1 MNKFLK
7 NYGIYGLGVFLIY
20 CWVEYYTLLRN
31 NSNDEE
37 FNLLLIMTVF
47 IILLITSTTVI
58 LPYYLLYST
67 QFKSFID
74 KVIKSDKAKKIT
86 YYIISI
92 AANYYV
98 ISTLFEIYNKY
109 YFGLGA
115 AISSFIFFFLLGYM
129 SKFFS
134 NYLKGEKIWKY
145 INNFIIIFMSGL
157 CIYILSD
164 LYGYF
169 V

>member
-37 FNLLLIMTVF
+37 FNLLLIITVF
-47 IILLITSTTVI
+47 MIVLFTSITVI
-58 LPYYLLYST
+58 LPYFLLYSSL
-67 QFKSFID
+67 FKSFID
-74 KVIKSDKAKKIT
+74 KIIKSDKAKKIT

-109 YFGLGA
+109 
-115 AISSFIFFFLLGYM
+115 
-129 SKFFS
+129 
-134 NYLKGEKIWKY
+134 N
-145 INNFIIIFMSGL
+145 
-157 CIYILSD
+157 
-164 LYGYF
+164 
-169 V
+169 

>member
-1 MNKFLK
+1 MNNFLK

-37 FNLLLIMTVF
+37 FNLLLIMTAF

-58 LPYYLLYST
+58 LPYYLLYSS

-74 KVIKSDKAKKIT
+74 NVIKSEKAKKIT

-92 AANYYV
+92 SANYYV

-109 YFGLGA
+109 
-115 AISSFIFFFLLGYM
+115 
-129 SKFFS
+129 
-134 NYLKGEKIWKY
+134 N
-145 INNFIIIFMSGL
+145 
-157 CIYILSD
+157 
-164 LYGYF
+164 
-169 V
+169 

>member
-37 FNLLLIMTVF
+37 FNL
-47 IILLITSTTVI
+47 LLITSTTVI

-109 YFGLGA
+109 
-115 AISSFIFFFLLGYM
+115 
-129 SKFFS
+129 
-134 NYLKGEKIWKY
+134 N
-145 INNFIIIFMSGL
+145 
-157 CIYILSD
+157 
-164 LYGYF
+164 
-169 V
+169 

>member
-20 CWVEYYTLLRN
+20 CWVEYYILLRN

-47 IILLITSTTVI
+47 IILLIPSTTVI

-74 KVIKSDKAKKIT
+74 KVIKSEKAKKIT

-92 AANYYV
+92 SANYYV

-109 YFGLGA
+109 
-115 AISSFIFFFLLGYM
+115 
-129 SKFFS
+129 
-134 NYLKGEKIWKY
+134 N
-145 INNFIIIFMSGL
+145 
-157 CIYILSD
+157 
-164 LYGYF
+164 
-169 V
+169 